1 MLKESRK
8 RRIIESVNEADEATS
23 PKQSCLYDS
32 HEAETSQN
40 DDLLKLQYEAES
52 LMPATGIVDYCT
64 EKILLYM
71 YKLDVSTWCYLK
83 RRAQEDKLQGV
94 GLTLDIT
101 VIDKF
106 SDIVIKQNDEFIHVN
121 VNYTVSPFADK
132 FITYLDLF
140 GTKSPYSLNN
150 YFNSW
155 VSYVLNQPNYQSSKV
170 KYLVVFC
177 NGKLQ
182 LSEDDKLVLCSSKNS
197 YPFQFESVD
206 ISRVPVL
213 QDMLVTNTACKF
225 HKFATDKLTI
235 DEFCQRLMLSSRNQ
249 KILKNK
255 CLTAAFEED
264 LKKRFQTKIIIL
276 DNQPCRESYKK
287 ILKHE
292 IERYN
297 KDYVKLQN
305 RLVKYTSI
313 AKKSTCDENFKL
325 IMSVL
330 NDMFIHEKISAVN
343 TKSYF
348 QSNVINIL
356 YKSKI
361 TYLINLGSA
370 KNASISF
377 EDFFPH
383 NKNENSKFALND
395 LYNFFRNEYRKSSNI
410 KFFIIYTYSELN
422 LTHNNKITSKKSE
435 EYYPFQLNNVDLF
448 KKRYKVIKN
457 CTALNKSMFYE
468 FAPEDYS
475 ALSKL
480 LNHPNSNEQDINAE
494 DEEDLKSLFFHC
506 LILATGQEK
515 IIDITRQNEQQLW
528 VPYSIDELQE
538 ITLRWLEFQK
548 HQIMTLRHMRVILN
562 EIRNLRSSCKYLNYF
577 DVSDEWKLSKTLS
590 CSVPSRRNEI
600 FNYLINGKGK
610 MFIQHFKNARI
621 NVSSIT
627 TVLTGTLERH
637 IYLALEALHNFWF
650 DEKGNKTQNFLLL
663 EKNHLNIKTL
673 FSIACVSNIKAVNV
687 IQSLYNLWFDDLGCK
702 TKYLSSFEKEGI
714 GLSVLGTMIH
724 GSTHNT
730 RLAYENLYNLWFDEH
745 GEKTK
750 YLRNFQKNNLP
761 ISKIAD
767 ILNGSGISCAQTI
780 RDLHDLWFDTEGNK
794 TKYLLAL
801 QNHNIDYNDFL
812 KSLCGSRT
820 QAVHFYKKLYY
831 VLFDENGNP
840 NQKLQYLKNAGV
852 KFSIIFKLFKGSRK
866 NIVDVIDELCNIFFD
881 EDGNKSKY
889 LINLENHGINIEDI
903 CRIIWGVPTKAS
915 TIFKDVYNFLF
926 DEEGNKKT
934 ILRTFENYGIS
945 LKYLAK
951 VLEHSNVRAI
961 KVMTDLANLWF
972 DENGNKSY
980 YLKHLENNGMD
991 LIKILKYLRSSLSG
1005 AANFFQALYGF
1016 FIDENGMASFHLNTL
1031 KKYES
1036 SVDIFMK
1043 FIECSSNDHN
1053 KYINRVFYL
1062 FFDKEGNKTQLL
1074 SNFESKD
1081 VDLTLLS
1088 TTFVFCRGRGIK
1100 EFHDLFFDE
1109 MGQDSEML
1117 KSLERKNVRL
1127 FDVCN
1132 IYHKTG
1138 AKTPFYFKMLFELWF
1153 DEDFKET
1160 PYIQHME
1167 RNGVPLAWLCQIIKG
1182 SRLHAC
1188 KAFKAIYQLFIDENG
1203 YANFILQ
1210 NTTKYINL
1218 KKIQKIFPFGR
1229 MNFPTNFSKLYNCW
1243 FDEKGEKTHVLH
1255 IMERNNFDVNIIC
1268 DILKGSCGYAAKSFD
1283 SLYKLLFDPEG
1294 NPSSYII
1301 NYLNNPA
1308 IIKSVSKIIRG
1319 TRGKIVTLLKSLYTL
1334 WFKPD
1339 GGKKK
1344 LLLTLENYGVDFVTL
1359 HGIFIGVLET
1369 AYKPFMELYKC
1380 MFKSTAKPT
1389 ESVYLKSLLEIGF
1402 TLTDIIVAL
1411 RKSGPNA
1418 ATNFMNIYQLF
1429 FNEQRQMTRYT
1440 EVLMQNQVDIASFVR
1455 GLHVKNGNKFVD
1467 IFKCAYGLYFDEN
1480 GVKIDQMDNKEYVS
1494 NIVHSEIRH

>member
-1 MLKESRK
+1 MSKKNRK
-8 RRIIESVNEADEATS
+8 RRSTETVEEVDKATS
-23 PKQSCLYDS
+23 PKQSCLHDS
-32 HEAETSQN
+32 NEAVTSQN
-40 DDLLKLQYEAES
+40 DDLLKLQYEAQS
-52 LMPATGIVDYCT
+52 LMPASGVGDYCI

-83 RRAQEDKLQGV
+83 RRAQKDKLQGV

-106 SDIVIKQNDEFIHVN
+106 SDVVIKQNDEFIHVN
-121 VNYTVSPFADK
+121 IHYTVSPFADK

-255 CLTAAFEED
+255 CLASEFVED

-287 ILKHE
+287 ILKDE

-297 KDYVKLQN
+297 KDYIKLQN
-305 RLVKYTSI
+305 RLVMYTSI
-313 AKKSTCDENFKL
+313 AKKSTCDENFKF

-343 TKSYF
+343 TKRYF

-370 KNASISF
+370 KNASISY

-422 LTHNNKITSKKSE
+422 LTHNNRIASKKSE

-480 LNHPNSNEQDINAE
+480 LNHPNSNEQDTDAE

-515 IIDITRQNEQQLW
+515 IIDITHQNEQQLW
-528 VPYSIDELQE
+528 VPYNIDELQE

-548 HQIMTLRHMRVILN
+548 HHIITPRMMRVL
-562 EIRNLRSSCKYLNYF
+562 LRDIKNNISSCKYFFNENAL
-577 DVSDEWKLSKTLS
+577 DEWKLAKSICRQSPHLI
-590 CSVPSRRNEI
+590 NEV
-600 FNYLINGKGK
+600 FDFLVNGKGK
-610 MFIQHFKNARI
+610 VLIQNFKNAELKLTSI
-621 NVSSIT
+621 GNV
-627 TVLTGTLERH
+627 LRNMPRH
-637 IYLALEALHNFWF
+637 EIYNTFQNLHDFWF
-650 DEKGNKTQNFLLL
+650 DEKGNETKNLSVIRKNHMNFLTV
-663 EKNHLNIKTL
+663 LNITTGSHVQAV
-673 FSIACVSNIKAVNV
+673 SIIKD
-687 IQSLYNLWFDDLGCK
+687 LYDLWFDHHGKK
-702 TKYLSSFEKEGI
+702 TKYLTSLERIGI
-714 GLSVLGTMIH
+714 NFFKLGSLLCGACTKARWINE
-724 GSTHNT
+724 SI
-730 RLAYENLYNLWFDEH
+730 YNLFFDEQDN
-745 GEKTK
+745 KTK
-750 YLRNFQKNNLP
+750 YITDLEKNNLRVSRI
-761 ISKIAD
+761 ISSLKI
-767 ILNGSGISCAQTI
+767 SGPSFQQSFKK
-780 RDLHDLWFDTEGNK
+780 LYDLWFDAEGKK
-794 TKYLLAL
+794 TKYLLTL
-801 QNHNIDYNDFL
+801 ENHNIDLYDFTNIL
-812 KSLCGSRT
+812 YGCKSKHD
-820 QAVHFYKKLYY
+820 AYKKFYY
-831 VLFDENGNP
+831 ALFDENGEATHN
-840 NQKLQYLKNAGV
+840 LERLKSAGI
-852 KFSIIFKLFKGSRK
+852 KFSSLSRLLRCSTKSIEVVFEDLCNLWFDKDGKKTKYLVNFENHNINIDDICKLLGGAPKRSIELFKDLHDFFFNEKGEK
-866 NIVDVIDELCNIFFD
+866 KIF
-881 EDGNKSKY
+881 
-889 LINLENHGINIEDI
+889 LQ
-903 CRIIWGVPTKAS
+903 V
-915 TIFKDVYNFLF
+915 
-926 DEEGNKKT
+926 
-934 ILRTFENYGIS
+934 FENYGIT
-945 LKYLAK
+945 LKFLASMIQR
-951 VLEHSNVRAI
+951 SNAHAI
-961 KVMTDLANLWF
+961 KVLNKLAKLWF

-980 YLKHLENNGMD
+980 YLKNLENNDID
-991 LIKILKYLRSSLSG
+991 LLLIMKTLSSSQKGCVDL
-1005 AANFFQALYGF
+1005 FEALYNF
-1016 FIDENGMASFHLNTL
+1016 FIDVNGMSTFYSNTFKKHGISF
-1031 KKYES
+1031 ES
-1036 SVDIFMK
+1036 FM
-1043 FIECSSNDHN
+1043 IYMQGTSSNATQFI
-1053 KYINRVFYL
+1053 KKLFYL
-1062 FFDKEGNKTQLL
+1062 FFDSEGNKTQLL
-1074 SNFESKD
+1074 SNFENKG
-1081 VDLTLLS
+1081 VDFTFLS
-1088 TTFVFCRGRGIK
+1088 STFVFCRGRGIK

-1117 KSLERKNVRL
+1117 KLLEKKNVCL
-1127 FDVCN
+1127 IDVCN

-1138 AKTPFYFKMLFELWF
+1138 AKTPFYFKMLFDLWF

-1160 PYIQHME
+1160 QYLQDME
-1167 RNGVPLAWLCQIIKG
+1167 RNGLPLVWLCQIMKG

-1188 KAFKAIYQLFIDENG
+1188 DTFKAIHQLFIGKDGRANLILENV
-1203 YANFILQ
+1203 I
-1210 NTTKYINL
+1210 KYINL
-1218 KKIQKIFPFGR
+1218 KKLQNIFPLGR
-1229 MNFPTNFSKLYNCW
+1229 TTFPTYFPKLYNCW
-1243 FDEKGEKTHVLH
+1243 FDEKGEKTHVLQ
-1255 IMERNNFDVNIIC
+1255 IMERNNFDINIIC

-1308 IIKSVSKIIRG
+1308 IIKIISKIIRG

-1339 GGKKK
+1339 GGKKNY
-1344 LLLTLENYGVDFVTL
+1344 LLTLENHGADFITL
-1359 HGIFIGVLET
+1359 HGIFIGVSKT
-1369 AYKPFMELYKC
+1369 MYKPFMDLYKC
-1380 MFKSTAKPT
+1380 MFKSIAKPT
-1389 ESVYLKSLLEIGF
+1389 ESVYFKSLLEIGF
-1402 TLTDIIVAL
+1402 TLTDIIRVL

-1418 ATNFMNIYQLF
+1418 ATNFINLYHLF
-1429 FNEQRQMTRYT
+1429 FNEQGQMTRYT
-1440 EVLMQNQVDIASFVR
+1440 EVLIQNQVDIASFVR
-1455 GLHVKNGNKFVD
+1455 GLNVRNGNKFVD
-1467 IFKCAYGLYFDEN
+1467 IFKSAYDLYYDEN
-1480 GVKIDQMDNKEYVS
+1480 GVKIDQ
-1494 NIVHSEIRH
+1494 VHQI